1 MNSLATPS
9 CPTKSPAL
17 NAFRSALLPFLP
29 RRFSHP
35 SSLPDASFRSDRF
48 WWGGRESKFLAVL
61 GVVAVAVA
69 SSWLSGTLQAAALHP
84 EKLSLWTKQAPVGDG
99 TFEEVDTPIT
109 VHLPD
114 PAKANGAAV
123 VLCAGGG
130 YGGLVIDA
138 EGHNVAKWLN
148 EHGIAGI
155 VLQYRLPKG
164 RCAIPLL
171 DTQRAL
177 RTVRAN
183 AKNWNINPDRVGI
196 MGFSAGGHLAATA
209 GTLFDGGDPQAADP
223 IDRLSCRPDFVILVY
238 PVITM
243 GDKQLYGG
251 ETGTK
256 QNLMGRNPQPELIER
271 FSAEKQVTD
280 KTPPMFL
287 THSVRD
293 SCVSVENSRMMVQAL
308 KAKNV
313 PVEFMELTTGEHTL
327 NALWGGLW
335 DSIRTQM
342 LVWLEGQKM
351 IPHADAA
358 IRVRPSR

>member
-1 MNSLATPS
+1 MYRIVSLINRLRVAS
-9 CPTKSPAL
+9 
-17 NAFRSALLPFLP
+17 LL
-29 RRFSHP
+29 
-35 SSLPDASFRSDRF
+35 A
-48 WWGGRESKFLAVL
+48 
-61 GVVAVAVA
+61 AVAV
-69 SSWLSGTLQAAALHP
+69 SVVSIWLADTVRAAAPNP
-84 EKLSLWTKQAPVGDG
+84 EKLNLWAKQAPVGDG
-99 TFEEVDTPIT
+99 SFEAVDTPIT
-109 VHLPD
+109 VHLPA

-164 RCAIPLL
+164 ISAIPLL

-183 AKNWNINPDRVGI
+183 AKKWNINPDCVGI

-209 GTLFDGGDPQAADP
+209 GTLFDAGDPKAADP

-243 GDKQLYGG
+243 GDKQIHGG
-251 ETGTK
+251 EKGTK
-256 QNLMGRNPQPELIER
+256 ENLMGRNPKPELVER

-280 KTPPMFL
+280 KTPPMFI
-287 THSVRD
+287 THSVHD
-293 SCVSVENSRMMVQAL
+293 TCVSVENSRMMVQAL
-308 KAKNV
+308 KAKKV
-313 PVEFMELTTGEHTL
+313 PVEYMELTTGEHTL
-327 NALWGGLW
+327 NALWGALW
-335 DSIRTQM
+335 DSIRAKM
-342 LVWLEGQKM
+342 LVWLEEQKM
-351 IPHADAA
+351 IPHADAV
-358 IRVRPSR
+358 IPVRPSK

>member
-1 MNSLATPS
+1 M
-9 CPTKSPAL
+9 
-17 NAFRSALLPFLP
+17 
-29 RRFSHP
+29 
-35 SSLPDASFRSDRF
+35 
-48 WWGGRESKFLAVL
+48 
-61 GVVAVAVA
+61 
-69 SSWLSGTLQAAALHP
+69 
-84 EKLSLWTKQAPVGDG
+84 GDG
-99 TFEEVDTPIT
+99 TFEAVDTPIT

-164 RCAIPLL
+164 RFAIPLL

-209 GTLFDGGDPQAADP
+209 GTLFDGGDPKAADP
-223 IDRLSCRPDFVILVY
+223 VDRLSCRPDFVILVY

-243 GDKQLYGG
+243 GDKQVYGG

-256 QNLMGRNPQPELIER
+256 QNLMGRNPKPELIER

-293 SCVSVENSRMMVQAL
+293 TCVSVENSRIMVQAL

-313 PVEFMELTTGEHTL
+313 PVEFMELTQVPQFAVRGKKL
-327 NALWGGLW
+327 FSDGLRPCVGGVSVGLRVWAL
-335 DSIRTQM
+335 
-342 LVWLEGQKM
+342 
-351 IPHADAA
+351 
-358 IRVRPSR
+358 

>member
-1 MNSLATPS
+1 MHRIASLCNRLRVKSLMVGIAVMISPS
-9 CPTKSPAL
+9 WFTCNIL
-17 NAFRSALLPFLP
+17 
-29 RRFSHP
+29 
-35 SSLPDASFRSDRF
+35 
-48 WWGGRESKFLAVL
+48 
-61 GVVAVAVA
+61 
-69 SSWLSGTLQAAALHP
+69 AAAPNP
-84 EKLSLWTKQAPVGDG
+84 ERLSLWTNQAPVGDG
-99 TFEEVDTPIT
+99 TFEAVDTPIT

-148 EHGIAGI
+148 EHGVAGI

-164 RCAIPLL
+164 RFAIPLL
-171 DTQRAL
+171 DAQRAI

-183 AKNWNINPDRVGI
+183 AGKWHINPDRVGI

-209 GTLFDGGDPQAADP
+209 GTLFDAGNPKAADP
-223 IDRLSCRPDFVILVY
+223 VDRLSCRPDFVILVY

-243 GDKQLYGG
+243 GSKQVYGG

-256 QNLMGRNPQPELIER
+256 ENLMGRNPGPELIER
-271 FSAEKQVTD
+271 YSAEKQVTE
-280 KTPPMFL
+280 KTPPMFI

-293 SCVSVENSRMMVQAL
+293 TCVSVENSRMMVQAL
-308 KAKNV
+308 KARNV
-313 PVEFMELTTGEHTL
+313 PVEYMELTTGEHTL
-327 NALWGGLW
+327 NALWGKLW
-335 DSIRTQM
+335 DSIRARM
-342 LVWLEGQKM
+342 LAWLEERKM

-358 IRVRPSR
+358 IPVRPSK